1 MMTISLALLGALI
14 ADQVSKRLLR
24 RVMGSAAIALGPFG
38 QIQIVEG
45 RLWLRRLNPAPN
57 DRMVWA
63 LWTATAVALV
73 IAGKWLIP
81 SAAIFVGL
89 LLGGSASNAIEQ
101 SQRGSIS
108 DYVCLRYWPAF
119 NLADAAVAAGAI
131 GILVELTVFMTRT
144 PGI

>member
-1 MMTISLALLGALI
+1 MMTISLAMLGALI
-14 ADQVSKRLLR
+14 ADQVSKPLLR

-38 QIQIVEG
+38 QIRIVEG
-45 RLWLRRLNPAPN
+45 RLWLRRLNHAPN

-63 LWTATAVALV
+63 LWAATAIALV

-89 LLGGSASNAIEQ
+89 LLGGSASNAIEH
-101 SQRGSIS
+101 SQRGSVS

-131 GILVELTVFMTRT
+131 GILVELTFFMTRT

>member
-1 MMTISLALLGALI
+1 MMTISLAMLGALI
-14 ADQVSKRLLR
+14 ADQVSKPLLR

-38 QIQIVEG
+38 QIRIVEG
-45 RLWLRRLNPAPN
+45 RLWLRRLNHAPN

-63 LWTATAVALV
+63 LWAATAIALV

-101 SQRGSIS
+101 SQRGSVS

-131 GILVELTVFMTRT
+131 GILVELTFFMTRT